1 MRIARKA
8 ALIGSAFILIAIGPA
23 PVSAQNA
30 KDRSVEQYSCKD
42 IVRESGADRDVAI
55 AFLHG
60 FLLGKSGSSKFNL
73 DDLHKQSTDFIER
86 CLDNL
91 AERALDTTGGTP
103 PVRRRSR

>member
-1 MRIARKA
+1 MMIVRA
-8 ALIGSAFILIAIGPA
+8 ATLIGSILLLVAFGLVPA
-23 PVSAQNA
+23 SAQDA
-30 KDRSVEQYSCKD
+30 KDRTVEQYSCKD

-73 DDLHKQSTDFIER
+73 DVLHKQSGDFIER

-91 AERALDTTGGTP
+91 AERALDSMSK
-103 PVRRRSR
+103 VKN

>member
-1 MRIARKA
+1 MIARNG
-8 ALIGSAFILIAIGPA
+8 ALIGSACLLLTIGFA
-23 PVSAQNA
+23 PVSAQTA

-60 FLLGKSGSSKFNL
+60 FLLGRSGSSKFNL
-73 DDLHKQSTDFIER
+73 DTLHKQSHDFIER

-91 AERALDTTGGTP
+91 SEPALDTMSK
-103 PVRRRSR
+103 VRN